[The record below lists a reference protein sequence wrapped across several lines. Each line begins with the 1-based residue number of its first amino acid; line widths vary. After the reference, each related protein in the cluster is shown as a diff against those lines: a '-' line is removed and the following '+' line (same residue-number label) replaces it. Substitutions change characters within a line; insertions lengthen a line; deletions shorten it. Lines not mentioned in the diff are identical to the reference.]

1 MMRNI
6 IRGVCI
12 VVIVVCTLLGSYM
25 VFMHQDE
32 DTLFGV
38 QMVMLLYDYDKYEEV
53 QGRQERIAALCSQ
66 EAFDL
71 LGCHNEQ
78 HWSASYRRIGN
89 YPCRVRIVF
98 TRPGLVIY
106 SLDTAQIYST
116 DLWCFTYELQGG
128 QFTNVREYNLAGTWS
143 DSKGGLLRVNS
154 DT

>member
-6 IRGVCI
+6 IRGVC
-12 VVIVVCTLLGSYM
+12 VIVIVICTLLGSYM

-32 DTLFGV
+32 NTLFGI

-53 QGRQERIAALCSQ
+53 QGRQEQIVALCSPT
-66 EAFDL
+66 AFDA
-71 LGCHNEQ
+71 LGCHNEER
-78 HWSASYRRIGN
+78 WPEIYGRIGN

-106 SLDTAQIYST
+106 SLDTAQIYSA
-116 DLWCFTYELQGG
+116 DLWCFTYEIQGG
-128 QFTNVREYNLAGTWS
+128 QFTNVREYKLAGTWS

-154 DT
+154 NT